1 MTSRRPDVI
10 DAEDVF
16 VARARCDPEVMAGI
30 FKEAEDLLAEGD
42 DKTCGLML
50 QTYVVAADKL
60 ADAADFLNKSEE
72 EMLAAL
78 KTPGGL
84 SKAQLE
90 KLMEFLK
97 L

>member
-1 MTSRRPDVI
+1 MSSRRNDVI
-10 DAEDVF
+10 DAEEVF
-16 VARARCDPEVMAGI
+16 VARAQSDPEFLGAI
-30 FKEAEDLLAEGD
+30 FAECEELLADGD

-60 ADAADFLNKSEE
+60 ADAADFLNKSED
-72 EMLAAL
+72 EMLTAL

-90 KLMEFLK
+90 KLIEFLK